1 MKKRVL
7 AMVLG
12 LAMVTGMLSG
22 CGTSDSAEETT
33 SSDTTTEET
42 TEEADSEEVSMEDI
56 TIGCVIMNTSGEW
69 FAEIMQGMEAA
80 AADLGVKV
88 SMVSSD
94 NEVSKES
101 DNVATFVAQNVDA
114 ITICPI
120 STDASVAAVES
131 ALAEDIPVVTWNT
144 TVNTEVTGHVG
155 VSNYDLG
162 YLTGE
167 YVASYVEENY
177 PDGCNLAILGNTSY
191 EIGVERCDGFKDA
204 IADIEGLTIV
214 AEQDAEMQDE
224 GLDITEQIL
233 TANPDVDIFWAWNQT
248 SLLGC
253 VTHMQNIGDTE
264 TVIMGTDMSVDIANI
279 MLGDSATLQAVTTQM
294 PYEIGYTAVEN
305 AVKAVLGEEVES
317 SVQTELATYVKDDTE
332 GLETYVTDHE
342 SLVD

>member
-1 MKKRVL
+1 MKRKLL

-12 LAMVTGMLSG
+12 MTMVVGMLSG
-22 CGTSDSAEETT
+22 CG
-33 SSDTTTEET
+33 SSETTTEET
-42 TEEADSEEVSMEDI
+42 TETTTETTEEATEEVSMEDI
-56 TIGCVIMNTSGEW
+56 TVGCVIMNTSGEW
-69 FAEIMQGMEAA
+69 FAEIMQGMQA
-80 AADLGVKV
+80 AADDLGVSV

-101 DNVATFVAQNVDA
+101 DNMATFVAQNVDA

-120 STDASVAAVES
+120 STDASVAAVEE
-131 ALAEDIPVVTWNT
+131 ALAADIPVVTWNT
-144 TVNTEVTGHVG
+144 TVNTEVTSHVG

-162 YLTGE
+162 YMTGE
-167 YVASYVEENY
+167 YVATYVEENF

-233 TANPDVDIFWAWNQT
+233 TANSDVDIFWAWNQT

-305 AVKAVLGEEVES
+305 AVKAVLGEDVAGSVE
-317 SVQTELATYVKDDTE
+317 TELKTYIKDDTAS
-332 GLETYVTDHE
+332 LEEYVADHE
-342 SLVD
+342 SLVE